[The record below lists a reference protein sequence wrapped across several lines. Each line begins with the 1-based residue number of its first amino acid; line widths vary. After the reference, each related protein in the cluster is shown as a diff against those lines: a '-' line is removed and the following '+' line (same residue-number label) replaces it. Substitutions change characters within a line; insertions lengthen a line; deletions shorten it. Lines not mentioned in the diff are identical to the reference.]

1 MRKIFLTLIMTVV
14 AVAVSA
20 TDYTGTL
27 TVTVNGESTNAEST
41 ISVVD
46 NGSGSYTLS
55 INNFVIDGLPVG
67 NIVVTAPGTTT
78 NGLTS
83 IITSQTINITEG
95 DNSQPFWLGP
105 DLGDVPI
112 NMVLAFNNYAITT
125 NIDIYM
131 AELEQTINVK
141 FAQDGELTGYQIKN
155 SGFENFKNNGEPL
168 AWHGF
173 KSATGGLASS
183 AKGTLASSTDVR
195 SGATGTSAVIT
206 SGSTFGI
213 VNNGTMTTGRLNA
226 SSMSATNTANHSE
239 MTMSDSPVD
248 ANGDPYY
255 TLMHGRPDAIKFWMK
270 FTQGT
275 PQGTY
280 KYATM
285 SAIITDGT
293 YYQDPEDKNYTNK
306 LATAKNNT
314 IETCGWTEFNVP
326 FNYIDENVNGQA
338 LLVTFSTNA
347 TPGKGSDGDQVFVDD
362 IALVYNAAITGIS
375 IKGTDL
381 EGFSQD
387 VYEYNF
393 ELANGET
400 FTDDDIS
407 ATHVSEHAYLVK
419 KAIQTEDGYK
429 LFVAVV
435 SNDLNT
441 CKVYTI
447 NYTKTPTLSLIGT
460 FNNWSTETAEPFTKN
475 ADGKWVITK
484 QLEAGAKVK
493 FIDENEDWYG
503 GIADAG
509 SNFPVIYDYIKS
521 ATPLTMSKN
530 AVEGNF
536 EFPVAGTWTFTV
548 DMDAN
553 TVIISGDWYFN
564 VAIARGI
571 ANGSVRADKSK
582 ALENET
588 VTLTITPNN
597 GFELDQL
604 YYKMGNTQ
612 VNITSTS
619 FKMPAGDVTI
629 YATFKSTAVTLEGVE
644 FTSERKWATWYDN
657 QNLALPE
664 NVTAYVVEDIYNDVA
679 QIRSIG
685 YLPKNVGVLLYSETP
700 ASNVTALPYSGTTS
714 SPYSLLEGSVNGMTI
729 SNDCY
734 LLYNNCFVL
743 AQNSTLAPHRCYL
756 SPFQDAPAAPSILRI
771 GGSTI
776 TAITNIDA
784 SNNGKIRYYD
794 LNGREVNE
802 NATGIL
808 IRRNADGTVTK
819 VIK

>member
-1 MRKIFLTLIMTVV
+1 MRKIFLTLIMAVV
-14 AVAVSA
+14 AVAISA
-20 TDYTGTL
+20 KDYTGTL
-27 TVTVNGESTNAEST
+27 TVTVDGESTNAEST

-46 NGSGSYTLS
+46 NGGGSYTLS
-55 INNFVIDGLPVG
+55 INNFVIDGIAVG
-67 NIVVTAPGTTT
+67 NIVVTAPGTTS

-83 IITSQTINITEG
+83 LVTSQTINITEG

-105 DLGDVPI
+105 DLGEVPI
-112 NMVLAFNNYAITT
+112 NMVLAFNDYAMTT

-141 FAQDGELTGYQIKN
+141 FAQDGETTGYQIKN
-155 SGFENFKNNGEPL
+155 SGFENFKSNGEPF

-173 KSATGGLASS
+173 KSASGSLAGS
-183 AKGTLASSTDVR
+183 APGKLEKSEDR
-195 SGATGTSAVIT
+195 HSGDYSAMIT
-206 SGSTFGI
+206 SGKVFGVI
-213 VNNGTMTTGRLNA
+213 GNGTMTTGRLNA
-226 SSMSATNTANHSE
+226 GSMSATNTANHSE

-248 ANGDPYY
+248 TNGDPYY

-275 PQGTY
+275 AQSTY

-293 YYQDPEDKNYTNK
+293 YYQDPEDKTYTNK
-306 LATAKNNT
+306 LATAKNNE
-314 IETCGWTEFNVP
+314 IEVCGWTEFTVP
-326 FNYIDENVNGQA
+326 FNYLDETITGQA

-347 TPGKGSDGDQVFVDD
+347 TPGKGSDGDKVWVDD

-375 IKGTDL
+375 IKGTAL
-381 EGFSQD
+381 AGFSQD

-400 FTDDDIS
+400 FTDDDIT
-407 ATHVSEHAYLVK
+407 ATYVSEHAYLVK
-419 KAIQTEDGYK
+419 KAIQTQDGYK

-441 CKVYTI
+441 CKVYII

-493 FIDENEDWYG
+493 FIDENNTWYG
-503 GIADAG
+503 GVADSG
-509 SNFPVIYDYIKS
+509 TNFVVNYNDIKNG
-521 ATPLTMSKN
+521 TPLSLSEN

-548 DMDAN
+548 DMS
-553 TVIISGDWYFN
+553 TKKVIISGDWYFN

-571 ANGSVRADKSK
+571 ANGTVRADKSK

-588 VTLTITPNN
+588 VTITITPNN
-597 GFELDQL
+597 GFELDLL

-612 VNITSTS
+612 VNIKGAS

-629 YATFKSTAVTLEGVE
+629 YATFKSTAVTLEGVQ
-644 FTSERKWATWYDN
+644 FNSNQKWATWYDN

-700 ASNVTALPYSGTTS
+700 ANNVTALPYNGTTS

-729 SNDCY
+729 SNECY

-756 SPFQDAPAAPSILRI
+756 SLYQDAPAAPSILRI

-784 SNNGKIRYYD
+784 SNNGKIRYFD

-819 VIK
+819 IVK